1 MVLWTRN
8 RSTEKKKKPQWFTYS
23 VEVRGKI
30 SEKDRIE
37 LYRKNRNHLG
47 NNWCLNYNGE
57 ITANN
62 RGYVYFFFIRHNG
75 TSRAISG
82 DITNSIKLCITLP
95 WIKTGVTGARTLL
108 FTSKIADQ
116 RNARSHI
123 ENHRCWN
130 QISPMCAGKNLL
142 SMKPCVTH
150 LCAVPCYINPE
161 MTRYNA
167 NDIPNGIL
175 MKYPHVCCLPE
186 AKLT

>member
-47 NNWCLNYNGE
+47 NNWCLNYNNGE

-75 TSRAISG
+75 TYRAISG
-82 DITNSIKLCITLP
+82 DITNSIMYRFALDQHWRNWRNC
-95 WIKTGVTGARTLL
+95 TLL
-108 FTSKIADQ
+108 FTSKISWST
-116 RNARSHI
+116 NARSRI

-130 QISPMCAGKNLL
+130 QISPMCAG
-142 SMKPCVTH
+142 
-150 LCAVPCYINPE
+150 
-161 MTRYNA
+161 
-167 NDIPNGIL
+167 
-175 MKYPHVCCLPE
+175 YPLVMS
-186 AKLT
+186 K